1 METTNAPVMPL
12 EVNPKK
18 RFNKTIIIA
27 LSLALITTGGYFAY
41 DKSNSTKTI
50 DQQKVQIAKVTT
62 EKSELQSIFDASL
75 VRIDS
80 MQTVTTSLNV
90 QLEEKNTEIAK
101 SKVEIRNILNKKNI
115 SVAELAKAKSL
126 IQGLNTKIGDMETA
140 IAKLNEDNKV
150 LGDKNLVLTFE
161 KDNLTQELS
170 ATNVIKKELENKVD
184 VASTLNASNITITPL
199 DIRKN
204 GKEKVSTSAKRVD
217 KMIVKFDLANRIIK
231 SGSTDLYVLVTG
243 PDGKAISSGEN
254 FSGKFSTREE
264 GDKFFTAKFPVA
276 LETAKTKNVAF
287 SFIPESSF
295 IQGEY
300 KIEIY
305 QNGFLIGQAVSS
317 LKKGGLFS

>member
-140 IAKLNEDNKV
+140 IAKLTEDNKV
-150 LGDKNLVLTFE
+150 LGDKNLVLTLD

-254 FSGKFSTREE
+254 FSGKFTTREE

-276 LETAKTKNVAF
+276 LETSKTKNVAF

>member
-1 METTNAPVMPL
+1 MKTTNSPVMPL
-12 EVNPKK
+12 ELTPKK
-18 RFNKTIIIA
+18 HFNKTIIIA
-27 LSLALITTGGYFAY
+27 LSLALITAGGYFAY

-62 EKSELQSIFDASL
+62 EKSELQSSFDASL

-115 SVAELAKAKSL
+115 TVAELAKAKSL
-126 IQGLNTKIGDMETA
+126 IHGLNTKIDDMETA
-140 IAKLNEDNKV
+140 IAKLTEDNKV
-150 LGDKNLVLTFE
+150 LGDKNLALTLD

-184 VASTLNASNITITPL
+184 VASTLNASNITITAL

-204 GKEKVSTSAKRVD
+204 GKEKVSTTAKRVD
-217 KMIVKFDLANRIIK
+217 KMIVKFDLANRIIE

-243 PDGKAISSGEN
+243 PDGKPISSGDN
-254 FSGKFSTREE
+254 FSGKFTTREE
-264 GDKFFTAKFPVA
+264 GDKFFTAKFPVT
-276 LETAKTKNVAF
+276 LEPAKTKNVAF

-317 LKKGGLFS
+317 LKKGGLLS